1 MLGWKFESGKGL
13 QDLNSW
19 GCRVG
24 CAIPNG
30 MVTDVHMS
38 VGDAQQC
45 SRPQKCKCSISRLKM
60 PAVYK
65 SVYYD
70 LHVDMLIVTV
80 VSDTLCPAKRLLFVA
95 NVCISQAR

>member
-1 MLGWKFESGKGL
+1 
-13 QDLNSW
+13 
-19 GCRVG
+19 
-24 CAIPNG
+24 
-30 MVTDVHMS
+30 
-38 VGDAQQC
+38 
-45 SRPQKCKCSISRLKM
+45 M

-95 NVCISQAR
+95 NVCISQARWQFSNSFLMMILFVYVTVLSVSFSDERLQFSQMG